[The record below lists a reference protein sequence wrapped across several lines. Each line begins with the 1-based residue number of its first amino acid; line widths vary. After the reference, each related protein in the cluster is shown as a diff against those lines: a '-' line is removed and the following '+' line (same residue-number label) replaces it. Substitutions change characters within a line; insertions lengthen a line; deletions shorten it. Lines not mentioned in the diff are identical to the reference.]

1 MGSVFHC
8 LRFCVLR
15 VLSPELA
22 APLLSF
28 FLTDIPLLPG
38 SPRRLSSRTV
48 ARGGQGPKQYLRV
61 PSPQAPGQRASASR
75 HSSQISR
82 RECSRDSSVSIG
94 GHPKGASHLALL
106 SREACVCLWEKPWVF
121 GRAPLSSLSPSQ
133 AHFQQPWLSSSAK
146 GLERRRREPDDSY
159 LLGCRLPDSVPTGL
173 RNPPQLWRL
182 RASLQCLAFHLVAP
196 VTSQVAAEA
205 AGYQTSNKQG
215 NTQREG
221 GRSLACSASLA
232 LFPSLLPTSPVKSGR
247 QRKQSVSCFFRGQGP
262 CQ

>member
-1 MGSVFHC
+1 MQLDKDVQKSPGHFPGAMGSVFHC
-8 LRFCVLR
+8 LRFYVLR

-28 FLTDIPLLPG
+28 FLADIPLLPG

-82 RECSRDSSVSIG
+82 TECSRDSSVSIG

-121 GRAPLSSLSPSQ
+121 GRAPLSSLSPGQ
-133 AHFQQPWLSSSAK
+133 ARFAAALAILFSEGSGKEKA
-146 GLERRRREPDDSY
+146 
-159 LLGCRLPDSVPTGL
+159 
-173 RNPPQLWRL
+173 
-182 RASLQCLAFHLVAP
+182 RA
-196 VTSQVAAEA
+196 
-205 AGYQTSNKQG
+205 G
-215 NTQREG
+215 
-221 GRSLACSASLA
+221 
-232 LFPSLLPTSPVKSGR
+232 
-247 QRKQSVSCFFRGQGP
+247 
-262 CQ
+262 